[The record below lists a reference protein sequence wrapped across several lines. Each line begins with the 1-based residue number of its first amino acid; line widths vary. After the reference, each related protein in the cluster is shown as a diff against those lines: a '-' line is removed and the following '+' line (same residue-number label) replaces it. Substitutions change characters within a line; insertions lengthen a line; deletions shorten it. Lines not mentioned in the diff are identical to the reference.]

1 MSQPPLQP
9 GPSQATVEPGSAQ
22 QPAPARAG
30 FMARYQALMAQ
41 YGALALGVYLTIFV
55 GVVGTTALAINLGL
69 DLRGLG
75 RWLGV
80 DLGGGG
86 GATVGASLG
95 MGWIVAKATQVLR
108 ILATLAITPV
118 LARWLGRA
126 PLAAPAPSP
135 PEGAATGAA
144 PPTS

>member
-1 MSQPPLQP
+1 MSQPP
-9 GPSQATVEPGSAQ
+9 S
-22 QPAPARAG
+22 QPAPVETTAAAPVG

-55 GVVGTTALAINLGL
+55 GVVGTTALAVNLGL
-69 DLRGLG
+69 DLRALE

-80 DLGGGG
+80 DLGVGG
-86 GATVGASLG
+86 GASVGASLG
-95 MGWIVAKATQVLR
+95 MGWLVAKATQVLR
-108 ILATLAITPV
+108 ILATVAITPV

-126 PLAAPAPSP
+126 PLAPPAT
-135 PEGAATGAA
+135 EGAATGTP